1 MEHLHRLWLI
11 ALLGR
16 QEEVE
21 LIAAGL
27 LVRDL
32 TRTFKILGA
41 GMCRGCGGEF
51 RHLLGQ
57 QGDKLI
63 KSHRKTVKYQGPF

>member
-1 MEHLHRLWLI
+1 MEYLHRLWLI
-11 ALLGR
+11 ALLR
-16 QEEVE
+16 CQEEVE

-32 TRTFKILGA
+32 PRTFKILGA
-41 GMCRGCGGEF
+41 GVCHGRGSKF

-57 QGDKLI
+57 
-63 KSHRKTVKYQGPF
+63 